1 MYYLKKVIFKVN
13 KEETFFFDKNGDPPA
28 VYEIVNWQ
36 KNTEGD
42 LDFKFVG
49 IFDSS
54 YQQQKQLRI
63 VSSEFVWNDGTP
75 KVSVNFLNIKET
87 EVSIF

>member
-1 MYYLKKVIFKVN
+1 MKKVTFKVN
-13 KEETFFFDKNGDPPA
+13 KGETFFFDQNGDPPA
-28 VYEIVNWQ
+28 VYEILNWQ
-36 KNTEGD
+36 KNTEGG
-42 LDFKFVG
+42 LDFKVVG

-54 YQQQKQLRI
+54 SPQEKQLRI